1 MGPYAPQLDYAAVG
15 NFDNGRQLNC
25 GHPTDTEIVC
35 PALLPPP
42 PALQSGDLPAS
53 GGFPAGFPGNNNAN
67 ANQQSWFPQQ
77 YWPNEN
83 RGTINPPNLNCSPG
97 SSTFQP
103 TIDFVATQFQTQVRQ
118 QGEPA
123 HSYPYCQNQDTTGSP
138 NHCVQVFNQLPQTEL
153 NAYQPPLPITIV
165 GQGFGYLSGLPWVGT
180 DPPDLVIYDETT
192 GWNTTNT
199 LPGLG
204 YCQIYI
210 SDWTDGSISFQ
221 VGLPVGVTDDNGNV
235 TVSPLTDMSPITFFQ
250 PTSNKVYCPIAYNDY
265 ISVTVTNDRR
275 QLDLRVV
282 LPQLRMLPNC

>member
-1 MGPYAPQLDYAAVG
+1 MPEASFTSSAFSVPYSTAEYTNSDGNGAGFMGPYAPQLDYAAVG

-138 NHCVQVFNQLPQTEL
+138 NLCVQVFASSAEF
-153 NAYQPPLPITIV
+153 V
-165 GQGFGYLSGLPWVGT
+165 GEFAGIQRDDRLRNRWSFLQVESKERCWSS
-180 DPPDLVIYDETT
+180 
-192 GWNTTNT
+192 
-199 LPGLG
+199 
-204 YCQIYI
+204 
-210 SDWTDGSISFQ
+210 SDSI
-221 VGLPVGVTDDNGNV
+221 
-235 TVSPLTDMSPITFFQ
+235 
-250 PTSNKVYCPIAYNDY
+250 A
-265 ISVTVTNDRR
+265 
-275 QLDLRVV
+275 
-282 LPQLRMLPNC
+282 